1 MNKLIMAALWCFSV
15 AAYADIYVCESEISE
30 EIVAPNVLTGNYIN
44 KEVTKY
50 FVVDSETGVRESNGN
65 KHTDIPFAVKRC

>member
-30 EIVAPNVLTGNYIN
+30 EIVAPM
-44 KEVTKY
+44 
-50 FVVDSETGVRESNGN
+50 F
-65 KHTDIPFAVKRC
+65 